1 MPQDPLLFPISYQEV
16 VELYGPQVSKPWRPT
31 VKTPPD
37 KWQWYYQL
45 VMPIS
50 SIGMC
55 LKFQQVN
62 AVVNNLIKAASEVY
76 LVGKIGGGEVSATLL
91 WADLPHSRMLRPGYP
106 KTMVDTKSLFKAMDK
121 RVAEPDYPK
130 GRSR

>member
-50 SIGMC
+50 GIGRG

-62 AVVNNLIKAASEVY
+62 AVASNLLKETGEVY

-91 WADLPHSRMLRPGYP
+91 WADLPHSRMLRPGFP
-106 KTMVDTKSLFKAMDK
+106 KIQVNSESLQAAMQK
-121 RVAEPDYPK
+121 RIAEPDYPK
-130 GRSR
+130 GRR